1 MFMSNQKLKFY
12 FLIMLFTCISFAV
25 FPWRSGEAIELEDSL
40 RIKDVSSYELKT
52 LPTRNLQLATRN
64 PEHPGRRTP
73 RDYQRPL
80 NKDQPKIVILP
91 FENLSGQFGAGEQVM
106 ADIMGQLQK
115 EFSIVPEGHVE
126 IVLTEL
132 RVRHT
137 GFLTTGQ
144 INEIGNL
151 LKVDTILLG
160 IIDTYRQKPLP
171 QVSFFCNL
179 VSTKGSAP
187 ILWSKYFCAVGK
199 QKAYL
204 LQRDNNITWS
214 SIMQSI
220 TEDLLR
226 SLPKNKGR

>member
-1 MFMSNQKLKFY
+1 MSNQKLKFY
-12 FLIMLFTCISFAV
+12 FLIMLFTCASFAV
-25 FPWRSGEAIELEDSL
+25 FSWRSGEAIELEDSL
-40 RIKDVSSYELKT
+40 RIKDVSSYELRT
-52 LPTRNLQLATRN
+52 LPTRNLQLVTRN
-64 PEHPGRRTP
+64 PEHPGRRIP

-80 NKDQPKIVILP
+80 DKDQPKIVILP
-91 FENLSGQFGAGEQVM
+91 FENLSGQFGASEQVM
-106 ADIMGQLQK
+106 ADIMGSLQK

-144 INEIGNL
+144 INEIGKL

-187 ILWSKYFCAVGK
+187 ILWSKYFCAVGQ

-204 LQRDNNITWS
+204 LQRDNNTTWS
-214 SIMQSI
+214 SIMQSV
-220 TEDLLR
+220 TDDLLR
-226 SLPKNKGR
+226 SLPKSKER